1 MPNTDRSSVWENEL
15 YLEEHTGTIMSRAL
29 TEDTVQGMVRTI
41 RPSWTVERLQLTEP
55 STDAVYYLTA
65 DTGEGYVEAVLKAC
79 TAISPTDFRP
89 EPYLCRLLNRQTSIP
104 VPHILGTID
113 SHEEYPSPF
122 YLMEYC
128 DGQCADTIELI
139 PDHITQITRTAGRHI
154 GEYHTVGKFQR
165 FGRLRLDCDVIHSRM
180 GATINGRGLA
190 VADAATDKRPE
201 SDTSLWQEYSTSS
214 WQAWFESLCHYWIE
228 NLDERFTDL
237 RPAIEAF
244 VEARFD
250 TLERSF
256 TAVLSHIDYK
266 YRNLL
271 VQPETGETTA
281 VLDWGH
287 SSVMEPYYDLVV
299 TEHHLSH
306 WAPLRSS
313 DRRRVREALEEGYSQ
328 TNTLERDPAF
338 EERRQLYL
346 LQSYLQPLV
355 WFSEWWSDI
364 PETEQ
369 SEVENKYRQFV
380 ATIVG

>member
-1 MPNTDRSSVWENEL
+1 V
-15 YLEEHTGTIMSRAL
+15 SRTLA
-29 TEDTVQGMVRTI
+29 EDTVDGMVHTI
-41 RPSWTVERLQLTEP
+41 RPSWTVERIQPTEP
-55 STDAVYYLTA
+55 RTDAVYYLTA
-65 DTGEGYVEAVLKAC
+65 ETGDESVEAVLKAC

-104 VPHILGTID
+104 VPHIFSIID

-128 DGQCADTIELI
+128 EGQCAATIDLTS
-139 PDHITQITRTAGRHI
+139 DHITQIARTAGRHI
-154 GEYHTVGKFQR
+154 GEYHTVGEFQR
-165 FGRLRLDCDVIHSRM
+165 FGRLRLDCDVAHSRM
-180 GATINGRGLA
+180 GATIDGRGLA

-201 SDTSLWQEYSTSS
+201 PDTSLWQEYSASS
-214 WQAWFESLCHYWIE
+214 WRAWFESLYHYWIE

-237 RPAIEAF
+237 RPAIRAF

-250 TLERSF
+250 TLDRPF

-287 SSVMEPYYDLVV
+287 PTAMEPYYDLIV

-328 TNTLERDPAF
+328 TNTLEQDPAF

-355 WFSEWWSDI
+355 WFSEWWSDT
-364 PETEQ
+364 PEAER
-369 SEVENKYRQFV
+369 SKVENKYRQFV
-380 ATIVG
+380 ATMVD